1 MLLGKEKNRVGERGT
16 SLCSKN
22 SGLAFYGNNG
32 LLIFFYA
39 CYSEVG
45 QAVKLIAGMET

>member
-1 MLLGKEKNRVGERGT
+1 MLGKEKNRVGERGI
-16 SLCSKN
+16 LFCSKN

-32 LLIFFYA
+32 LLIFLFYA